1 MLLQQLVALEVAG
14 PTQALHDL
22 QQADLAETQGCQHGE
37 AGARGTSVV
46 SVHSPGMSRGPTC
59 SQATTTVA
67 LQWKKT
73 LSKHPPGA
81 GASQCQ
87 AEN

>member
-37 AGARGTSVV
+37 AGPRGTSVV